1 MQPVVKEKGARK
13 TVNVRKYEIKTP
25 VRRVGVE
32 ETSQRRSERQESRKW
47 VKGLTRVKP
56 QDPASNRQAFQEEK
70 RAAEE
75 DVGMQQGSRCLR
87 LEDPCPQVEG
97 LPSAQHGRGKGPP
110 KASCDTPRS

>member
-70 RAAEE
+70 SSGGGCGDAAGQP
-75 DVGMQQGSRCLR
+75 VSQARGSVS
-87 LEDPCPQVEG
+87 P
-97 LPSAQHGRGKGPP
+97 GRRTSERP
-110 KASCDTPRS
+110 AR